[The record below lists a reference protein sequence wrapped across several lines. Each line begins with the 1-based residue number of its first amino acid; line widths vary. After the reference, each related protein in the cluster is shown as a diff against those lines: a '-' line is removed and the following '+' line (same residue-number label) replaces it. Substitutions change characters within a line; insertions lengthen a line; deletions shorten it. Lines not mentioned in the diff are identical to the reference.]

1 MGFWSKLESSI
12 IARDT
17 LLCVGLDPYPERI
30 PSRYRSV
37 GEFNRAIIDATADL
51 ACVYKPNVAFYEALG
66 ETGMD
71 ALRETLAYVPEGM
84 PVLLDAKRN
93 DISSTADAYARA
105 VYDVLG
111 VDAVTLNPY
120 LGWDGVRPF
129 MAHEDRGVF
138 LLCKTSNPSA
148 GEIQDWSQGGEPL
161 YRHVARLAGGWAG
174 GREIG
179 LVIGATYPDAIADIR
194 DELPNAW
201 FLVPGV
207 GAQGGEL
214 EMVLAAGLRPDG
226 MGLIINSSR
235 GILYADD
242 PTAAARD
249 LRDQINRA
257 RRGPGATR
265 GAAPAPQI
273 ALLAQA
279 LFEAGCVR
287 FGDFLLKSGAHSPIY
302 VDLRLLV
309 TFPRLLAEVA
319 THYARL
325 LRPLRYDRIA
335 AIPYAGL
342 PIGTA
347 VAMETGKPLIYPRRE
362 VKDYGTKKA
371 VEGAFNPGETAVLL
385 DDLITQGGS
394 KLEALEPLLAQGLA
408 VHDVVVLIDR
418 EQGGAEDLAAH
429 GYRLHAVM
437 TLRQLVDA
445 LAAGGTLASADAV
458 RVHAYLGENAAPRS
472 RT

>member
-1 MGFWSKLESSI
+1 M
-12 IARDT
+12 
-17 LLCVGLDPYPERI
+17 
-30 PSRYRSV
+30 
-37 GEFNRAIIDATADL
+37 
-51 ACVYKPNVAFYEALG
+51 
-66 ETGMD
+66 
-71 ALRETLAYVPEGM
+71 
-84 PVLLDAKRN
+84 
-93 DISSTADAYARA
+93 
-105 VYDVLG
+105 
-111 VDAVTLNPY
+111 
-120 LGWDGVRPF
+120 
-129 MAHEDRGVF
+129 
-138 LLCKTSNPSA
+138 
-148 GEIQDWSQGGEPL
+148 
-161 YRHVARLAGGWAG
+161 
-174 GREIG
+174 
-179 LVIGATYPDAIADIR
+179 
-194 DELPNAW
+194 
-201 FLVPGV
+201 
-207 GAQGGEL
+207 
-214 EMVLAAGLRPDG
+214 
-226 MGLIINSSR
+226 
-235 GILYADD
+235 
-242 PTAAARD
+242 
-249 LRDQINRA
+249 
-257 RRGPGATR
+257 
-265 GAAPAPQI
+265 
-273 ALLAQA
+273 
-279 LFEAGCVR
+279 R